1 MSIVLAW
8 VQSSGT
14 SGHGKDTVQLCASCT
29 VTNGCMCTVP
39 FVLSRG
45 KHDFL
50 LLPTV
55 RIEVFAIALAHFA
68 RAVGAGHDRRIILVP
83 DDAEWHSS
91 PTMVLAFGYPSG
103 VCTTLLDL
111 CCSGCRAPLAALGRR
126 LSPIATSRRWM
137 SCVEGASTTLCH
149 PGDMIHVVHCQ
160 PISQD
165 HYRKHGLLRQEAS
178 LW

>member
-14 SGHGKDTVQLCASCT
+14 SGHGKDTVQLCASST

-83 DDAEWHSS
+83 DGAEWHSS
-91 PTMVLAFGYPSG
+91 PTLVLAFWYPSG
-103 VCTTLLDL
+103 VCTTLFTRVAADVERLWPL
-111 CCSGCRAPLAALGRR
+111 SGADYRQ
-126 LSPIATSRRWM
+126 SP
-137 SCVEGASTTLCH
+137 H
-149 PGDMIHVVHCQ
+149 
-160 PISQD
+160 QD
-165 HYRKHGLLRQEAS
+165 AG
-178 LW
+178 